1 MSEVNRTIEA
11 LERHLVDTKAQV
23 AFGDA
28 VSRLVKNA
36 DFRVV
41 IEKGFMLE
49 ECARYAQQSA
59 NPALSDR
66 ERQDALLIAQ
76 AAGALKRFLS
86 VSIQISNQCA
96 NDVLAI
102 EHSIEEARMAGED
115 ENEE

>member
-1 MSEVNRTIEA
+1 MSEVNRVIES
-11 LERHLVDTKAQV
+11 LERQLVDTKAQV

-28 VSRLVKNA
+28 VARLVKNP
-36 DFRVV
+36 DYRTV

-49 ECARYAQQSA
+49 ECARYAQASG

-66 ERQDALLIAQ
+66 ERADALLIAQ
-76 AAGALKRFLS
+76 AAGALKRFLA
-86 VSIQISNQCA
+86 VTIQISNQCA
-96 NDVLAI
+96 NDILAI